1 MSDWNGKSLN
11 CTFGSSLEIDPMNI
25 PGAKD
30 LKDFYHSLSSNRD
43 QFQSLTSNDR
53 SAGMRPQSQQSD
65 SFVTL
70 KQIHDDF
77 KDASNNHTTSKYYNV
92 CAYVTSKFGTHRGPI
107 NFKNPRQK
115 TREISRNFISIFSIR
130 IKSFQKM
137 KHTIPKKSVKL
148 IHFI

>member
-1 MSDWNGKSLN
+1 MIPIPIIIFFLLSGKVLALRSIAVSDWNGKSLN

-30 LKDFYHSLSSNRD
+30 LKDFYHSLSSSSRD

-92 CAYVTSKFGTHRGPI
+92 CAYVTSKLFGVTDRL
-107 NFKNPRQK
+107 
-115 TREISRNFISIFSIR
+115 
-130 IKSFQKM
+130 
-137 KHTIPKKSVKL
+137 KK
-148 IHFI
+148 